1 MKRYLGAVFLNTFS
15 VLLWR
20 LIAGGLL
27 FYASLDKIKNPDD
40 FFFAIKA
47 YKMLPL
53 FTIGPFAWLMP
64 RVELVFGAFLVLG
77 LAMRASAPVCGGLYA
92 VFTVAI
98 VQALLRGLNLQ
109 DCGCGI
115 IPGEPVSWFLVLR
128 DLILLAMCA
137 FAFFAHSDRLTLD
150 RFLSRKEQD

>member
-1 MKRYLGAVFLNTFS
+1 MKRYLAAVFLNTFS

-27 FYASLDKIKNPDD
+27 FYSSLDKIKNPDD

-47 YKMLPL
+47 YKLLPL
-53 FTIGPFAWLMP
+53 FALNSFAWLMP
-64 RVELVFGAFLVLG
+64 RVELVFGGFLVLG
-77 LAMRASAPVCGGLYA
+77 LAMRASAAVCGGLYA
-92 VFTVAI
+92 MFTVA
-98 VQALLRGLNLQ
+98 VAGALLRGLNLQ

-115 IPGEPVSWFLVLR
+115 TPGEPVSWFLVLR

-137 FAFFAHSDRLTLD
+137 LAFFVRSDRLTLD
-150 RFLSRKEQD
+150 RSLSRKRQD